1 MFQVPVFDKSMCKVG
16 TGARGMGSIEPLTSL
31 FNTSAAAAAAAAAA
45 GAAGAAGET
54 SSDLSNRWWPVNSD
68 VKFRTKLQHAETIQ
82 INPVSR
88 HER

>member
-16 TGARGMGSIEPLTSL
+16 TGARGMGSIEPLTRL
-31 FNTSAAAAAAAAAA
+31 FNTSAAAAAAA
-45 GAAGAAGET
+45 GGAAGET

>member
-16 TGARGMGSIEPLTSL
+16 TGARGMGSIEPLTRL
-31 FNTSAAAAAAAAAA
+31 FNTSAAAAAGGGAA
-45 GAAGAAGET
+45 AAGAAGET
-54 SSDLSNRWWPVNSD
+54 SSDLSNRWWPVNSE